1 MSLLLNKGK
10 LLRSAAAPLL
20 EGDSRKLFR
29 SAAAPLLEGDS
40 RKPFRSAAAPL
51 LEGDSRKPFRSAAAP
66 LLEGDSRKLFRSFAP
81 PPLRCSKE
89 ERSQKKNSPATA
101 ARSRP
106 VTIPSLA
113 VMHWNANPHPN
124 ASATNHSSE

>member
-40 RKPFRSAAAPL
+40 RALFRSAAAPL
-51 LEGDSRKPFRSAAAP
+51 LEGGAKP
-66 LLEGDSRKLFRSFAP
+66 
-81 PPLRCSKE
+81 
-89 ERSQKKNSPATA
+89 KKNSPATA